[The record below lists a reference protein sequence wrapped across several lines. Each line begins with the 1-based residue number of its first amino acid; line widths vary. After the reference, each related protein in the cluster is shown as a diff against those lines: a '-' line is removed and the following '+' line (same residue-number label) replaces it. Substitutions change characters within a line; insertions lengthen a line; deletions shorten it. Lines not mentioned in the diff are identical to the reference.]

1 MQKMKR
7 HQFLQHYYIL
17 KCRRHNKY
25 KSLTTHLQTMVDITS
40 QTFIIINLPLLLTV
54 NVGGTKHY
62 KHNFI
67 DTVKTEETSEI

>member
-1 MQKMKR
+1 
-7 HQFLQHYYIL
+7 
-17 KCRRHNKY
+17 
-25 KSLTTHLQTMVDITS
+25 MVDITS